1 MNLSRRNTRNSQK
14 NLVITG
20 SPGEVDYKQTKEKVS
35 KMEKAEELQGQLSKQ
50 QEENKLMSSVMEND
64 KDAVDDGK
72 LLSEGIN
79 QNLSSFVPDMMFKNM
94 VKDFKLTRNLY
105 GDFIIRKLTGYD
117 PGFIEKNIKIP
128 EFKEELAK
136 KIEENV
142 KKLKEKDLVNKE
154 GEITNKGVTLSALT
168 MLTEELDRLKL
179 KGLGERKD
187 KKKDIYGEKEDYTA
201 FRKTRYRDIAVKQSV
216 KTALR
221 RGHTEM
227 MKEDLR
233 IYERK
238 KKGGISI
245 IYALDTSGSM
255 KGEKIRMGKQAGIAL
270 AYRAISEKNKV
281 GLIVFNEEV
290 KGYVEPT
297 LDFQQI
303 LMSLVNLKTKAET
316 DFAQAIDKAIQ
327 MFGNTHETKH
337 LILLT
342 DALPTKG
349 ENPEKETIK
358 AVSMARDLGITISL
372 IGINLDADG
381 LKLSKKIIEISEGR
395 LYRVKNVDTID
406 QVILDE
412 YYHL

>member
-327 MFGNTHETKH
+327 IFGNTHETKH